1 MDSPHPTPQS
11 PSERA
16 EEAATTTLKEYAG
29 RTLDNRY
36 HLIRILGRGGMGSVF
51 LAKHAVIGKPLAVK
65 ILDAHRMSEKREYTR
80 LFREAQTA
88 AAIGHPNI
96 IDVLDVGVAP
106 EGHPY
111 LVMEYLDG
119 EDVASILR
127 RVEAISLAA
136 ACAILEPVLLA
147 LSAAH
152 ARSIVHRDIKPAN
165 IFVVRRK
172 DSPPTVKLIDFG
184 IAKELGPSSR
194 SKLTLPGALLGTPS
208 YMPPEQATGVE
219 DVDTRADIYGVGIT
233 LYEMVTHKLPFDGAN
248 YNETL
253 YRIVTDEAPPP
264 VSPIEELPE
273 GLVRL
278 LQVAMH
284 KDPEER
290 FQTAID
296 MLDALKGLDAWQRRA
311 AAFEELAQTLRVREL
326 DAPIATTQVSPE
338 SPVAPARAREGA
350 RSEFVE
356 TVADGAS
363 LQPRDSITRAGT
375 PWLLGVTLA
384 VSLAALAFF
393 VVWLRDAPVSPGATP
408 ASPTHEAQAATREV
422 TIHVMG
428 APPGATISYDGSTI
442 SDNPF
447 QVEPTNAVM
456 QVRVE
461 LSGYEPFVATVVPIR
476 DTTVRVSMRPATVT
490 HVPADA
496 SVRAAPT
503 QPPPAPRGGPS
514 PRPSHKPVKPSDV
527 RESGRGTFYTEKF
540 E

>member
-1 MDSPHPTPQS
+1 MDSPRPTPKS

-36 HLIRILGRGGMGSVF
+36 QLIRILGRGGMGSVF

-65 ILDAHRMSEKREYTR
+65 ILDAHRMSEKREYSR

-127 RVEAISLAA
+127 RVDAISLPA

-152 ARSIVHRDIKPAN
+152 SRSIVHRDIKPAN

-264 VSPIEELPE
+264 VSPLEELPE
-273 GLVRL
+273 ELVRI

-296 MLDALKGLDAWQRRA
+296 MLDALKGLEAWQRRA
-311 AAFEELAQTLRVREL
+311 AAFDELAQSLRIREL

-338 SPVAPARAREGA
+338 SPLARPRLREGA
-350 RSEFVE
+350 RPPDFVE

-363 LQPRDSITRAGT
+363 LQPRDSITRTGT
-375 PWLLGVTLA
+375 PWLLGVA
-384 VSLAALAFF
+384 IAASLAALVFF
-393 VVWLRDAPVSPGATP
+393 VVWLRDTPVGLGARP
-408 ASPTHEAQAATREV
+408 ASPDGAQAGAREV
-422 TIHVMG
+422 TIHVLG
-428 APPGATISYDGSTI
+428 APPGASVNYDGAAI
-442 SDNPF
+442 AGNPF
-447 QVEPTNAVM
+447 RVEPTNTVT
-456 QVRVE
+456 QIRVE
-461 LSGYEPFVATVVPIR
+461 HPGYEPFVATVVPIR
-476 DTTVRVSMRPATVT
+476 DTTVRVTMRPL
-490 HVPADA
+490 
-496 SVRAAPT
+496 AAPRPT
-503 QPPPAPRGGPS
+503 PVPSSAPPNVEKPPQRTGPS
-514 PRPSHKPVKPSDV
+514 SRPQHKPVKPGEV